1 MRITNYTGLPEP
13 LVKAV
18 DVPQR
23 VYPPNTVSVTTLTRP
38 AQIQGLTKLHYD
50 KITEDAS
57 DRMWALL
64 GTLLHDVLERHAK
77 GLEDTIAEQRLELQ
91 IDDWTITGQYD
102 LSELILEGEE
112 LTDWKLTSIFSLNE
126 KEPVKPEWEA
136 QLNCY
141 AALLK
146 HHGRNVTKL
155 QIVAIGRDWSKMRAK
170 REPDYPQKGVVIKP
184 VPLWEPNKVYAY
196 IKHRLMLHKDAQ
208 AGIWPD
214 CTAEERWERP
224 AKWAIMKKGN
234 KKATKLCDDEL
245 ETKRWL
251 NNNIADSHLHLY
263 STEQR
268 LGQSIRCESYCPVSQ
283 FCPQWAKLKPALTK
297 QLEDSI
303 KIASETKLGL
313 IPY

>member
-1 MRITNYTGLPEP
+1 MKITNNTGLPEP

-18 DVPQR
+18 DAPPR
-23 VYPPNTVSVTTLTRP
+23 TYPPNTVSVTTLTRP

-50 KITEDAS
+50 DITEDAA

-64 GTLLHDVLERHAK
+64 GTLLHDILERHARD
-77 GLEDTIAEQRLELQ
+77 LQDTIAEQRLELQ

-102 LSELILEGEE
+102 LSELILEGET
-112 LTDWKLTSIFSLNE
+112 LTDWKLTSIYSLKDNYA
-126 KEPVKPEWEA
+126 KPEWEA

-146 HHGRNVTKL
+146 HHGRNVTKA
-155 QIVAIGRDWSKMRAK
+155 QIIAIGRDWSKMRAK

-184 VPLWEPNKVYAY
+184 IPLWEPDKVYAY
-196 IKHRLMLHKDAQ
+196 IRHRLMLHKDAQ
-208 AGIWPD
+208 EGIWPD
-214 CTAEERWERP
+214 CTPEERWERP

-245 ETKRWL
+245 EAKRWI
-251 NNNIADSHLHLY
+251 NNNIADSHAHLH
-263 STEQR
+263 SIQHR
-268 LGQSIRCESYCPVSQ
+268 PGQSIRCESYCPVSQ
-283 FCPQWAKLKPALTK
+283 FCSQWAKLKPSLSN
-297 QLEDSI
+297 QLEESI
-303 KIASETKLGL
+303 KIASDSKLGL